1 MDRDDQGPTGERGL
15 PAQQRPPASLEA
27 PAGGPPA
34 GYGYGGA
41 FDEPTGPD
49 WRRLVEGVWRWK
61 WVVVAMTLL
70 GVGAGVYLMQQ
81 SEPVYE
87 TRATIWLGPS
97 EQDQGPIKP
106 ADIFEGQGWADL
118 MASQAVLE
126 PVARGER
133 LFVEA
138 VDGLDDSALQGLEI
152 TPDLVPGT
160 YRLARLS
167 GDRFELARGEE
178 VVQTGRLGE
187 DVVGEPVGFRWTP
200 EPGAVPA
207 DSEATFR
214 VIRTTQAS
222 SRIRD
227 NLQVNFNPSAG
238 NLINTRMSWGS
249 QEAATELHNEVLD
262 SFMAVAE
269 RLKSQKLKEVV
280 GILERQT
287 DYAAARLDSA
297 ELALENFR
305 VQTVTLPSEP
315 RTTAVPEDAGRSPT
329 GAGSNVFDEFFE
341 RKLQRDQ
348 LQSQVD
354 DLRQILETARR
365 DGDLNVLSLR
375 MNPAT
380 DRSRE
385 LTAALEELTDQQ
397 AERRTMLQQYTEEY
411 PPVQELAERIRSLK
425 QEVIPGLV
433 ENLAGQ
439 LETRVDEL
447 DRQIEGRA
455 DELRQ
460 VPTRSIEEARLR
472 REVEMAEQLH
482 DNLLSRLK
490 EAELAARTNLPD
502 LQVVD
507 RASPPGSPAENPGPR
522 LLMIAS
528 MAGLGLGI
536 GGSLLLDRLDD
547 KVRYPNQVTD
557 DIGLPVLGIVPRIP
571 ERKQTGE
578 RSQEVLESFRA
589 IRGQLTRGG
598 DSRDSIYLVTSPSPR
613 EGKTLVTANL
623 GISFAAAGSRTLVVD
638 CDTRRGNLDRFFEVP
653 PSPGLTDFLRGDASL
668 DEIEVPVEFEGLTLV
683 PHGEMSDFR
692 PELLDSARMDDFLRQ
707 VRGRYDVVL
716 LDAPPLMAG
725 ADAMVVGERTD
736 GVVFVL
742 RTGKTDREAARS
754 RLTGIGNF
762 DMPVAG
768 AVMNDVPSRGRYY
781 QYYYYS
787 YQPAEISGSAVATT

>member
-1 MDRDDQGPTGERGL
+1 
-15 PAQQRPPASLEA
+15 
-27 PAGGPPA
+27 
-34 GYGYGGA
+34 
-41 FDEPTGPD
+41 
-49 WRRLVEGVWRWK
+49 
-61 WVVVAMTLL
+61 MTLL
-70 GVGAGVYLMQQ
+70 GVAAGVFLMQR

-97 EQDQGPIKP
+97 EQEEGPIKP

-118 MASQAVLE
+118 LTSQAVLE
-126 PVARGER
+126 PVARSER
-133 LFVEA
+133 LHVEP
-138 VDGLDDSALQGLEI
+138 VGDLEKSRLDDLEI
-152 TPDLVPGT
+152 TDDLVPGT
-160 YRLARLS
+160 YRLRRLQD
-167 GDRFELARGEE
+167 GRFELVRGDS

-187 DVVGEPVGFRWTP
+187 DVVGGPAGFRWT
-200 EPGAVPA
+200 ADADVIPA
-207 DSEATFR
+207 GSEAAFR
-214 VIRTTQAS
+214 VVRPSQAANRLRS
-222 SRIRD
+222 Q
-227 NLQVNFNPSAG
+227 LQVNFNPSAG
-238 NLINTRMSWGS
+238 NLINSRLRWGS
-249 QEAATELHNEVLD
+249 PAYATELHNEVLD
-262 SFMAVAE
+262 SFMTIAQ
-269 RLKSQKLKEVV
+269 RLKSQKLTEVV

-287 DYAAARLDSA
+287 EFAAARLDSA
-297 ELALENFR
+297 EFALENFR
-305 VQTVTLPSEP
+305 VETVTLPSEP
-315 RTTAVPEDAGRSPT
+315 RATSVPSDGQGATASASP
-329 GAGSNVFDEFFE
+329 GSNVFGAFFE
-341 RKLQRDQ
+341 KKLERDQ
-348 LQSQVD
+348 LQSHLD
-354 DLRQILETARR
+354 DLRSILETARSE
-365 DGDLNVLSLR
+365 GSLNVLSLR

-385 LTAALEELTDQQ
+385 LTSTLDELTDLK

-411 PPVQELAERIRSLK
+411 PPVQRIDERIRELEQS
-425 QEVIPGLV
+425 VIPGLV
-433 ENLAGQ
+433 ENLARQ
-439 LETRVDEL
+439 LETRVAEL

-455 DELRQ
+455 TELRQ
-460 VPTRSIEEARLR
+460 VPSRSIQEARLR

-482 DNLLSRLK
+482 NNLLSRLK

-522 LLMIAS
+522 LFMLAS
-528 MAGLGLGI
+528 MAGLGLGV
-536 GGSLLLDRLDD
+536 GGSLLIDRLDD

-571 ERKQTGE
+571 GHTGPDE

-613 EGKTLVTANL
+613 EGKTLITANL

-638 CDTRRGNLDRFFEVP
+638 CDTRRGNMDRFFGVP
-653 PSPGLTDFLRGDASL
+653 PSPGLTDFLQERATL
-668 DEIEVPVEFEGLTLV
+668 DEIETSVEFDGLTFV
-683 PHGEMSDFR
+683 PHGELSGFR
-692 PELLDSARMDDFLRQ
+692 PELLDSTRMDDFLRQ
-707 VRGRYDVVL
+707 VRGRHDIVL

-762 DMPVAG
+762 DIPVVG

-787 YQPAEISGSAVATT
+787 YQPAEIEGTAIARS